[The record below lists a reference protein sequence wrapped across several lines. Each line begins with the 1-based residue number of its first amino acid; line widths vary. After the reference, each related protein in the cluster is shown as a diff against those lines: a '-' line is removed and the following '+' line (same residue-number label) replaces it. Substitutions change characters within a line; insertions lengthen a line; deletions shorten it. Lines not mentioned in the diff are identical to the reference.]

1 MLSVILMQTAS
12 GSEQCPSEAA
22 GETWS
27 PQCFDVIN
35 ETRRLKQEFVSKV
48 KFDPHGFAAISIGQ
62 PIELAIVNR
71 RGEIV
76 IPHIRHTGDF
86 DYPDAPSR
94 IGRFAVEYNKA
105 NGEPASKCGY
115 FSLDSYQIIV
125 PAQFDHC
132 QAFKKEE
139 TYACK
144 ECASYCNSEDCQN
157 STYVGGTRFVIGR
170 NGAITREIRLP
181 GLDQICS
188 ANRSAKVIDYRQ
200 CLAVLQCVDI
210 HQ

>member
-1 MLSVILMQTAS
+1 MQTAS

-132 QAFKKEE
+132 QAFKK
-139 TYACK
+139 ALSSLSVDDS
-144 ECASYCNSEDCQN
+144 ECDAEQLLDRSDSPTIQCPVPPQ
-157 STYVGGTRFVIGR
+157 VIR
-170 NGAITREIRLP
+170 
-181 GLDQICS
+181 
-188 ANRSAKVIDYRQ
+188 
-200 CLAVLQCVDI
+200 
-210 HQ
+210 